1 MPKIVVQTIV
11 AETTNAPAAENA
23 GRSRAASH
31 NKIGNSQVIGN
42 AVFQRSRGNKMIN
55 PVIAA
60 RATSA
65 KIPSMTSLRGD
76 GRRATAVS
84 PIISGATAMMP
95 TKSDANQCCQ
105 ALSIGADGLAS
116 ACR

>member
-11 AETTNAPAAENA
+11 VETTNAPAAENA

-42 AVFQRSRGNKMIN
+42 TVSQRERGSKMIN

-60 RATSA
+60 RTTSA

-84 PIISGATAMMP
+84 PITRGATAMMP
-95 TKSDANQCCQ
+95 IASDKNQCCQ
-105 ALSIGADGLAS
+105 VLSIGAEGPRINL
-116 ACR
+116 